1 MAAGA
6 LEMRWV
12 RALSPRG
19 GGTGGWGRDSLWGHS
34 HRLTSPSSPS
44 AEPEDL
50 QEALLDLTSKNQH
63 QITSPVHTAAAPTFP
78 LPSGPSLPFL
88 PLQAWAGT

>member
-6 LEMRWV
+6 LEM
-12 RALSPRG
+12 
-19 GGTGGWGRDSLWGHS
+19 
-34 HRLTSPSSPS
+34 S

-63 QITSPVHTAAAPTFP
+63 QITSPLHTAAAPTFP

-88 PLQAWAGT
+88 PLPHLTSYCIV

>member
-6 LEMRWV
+6 LEM
-12 RALSPRG
+12 
-19 GGTGGWGRDSLWGHS
+19 
-34 HRLTSPSSPS
+34 S

-63 QITSPVHTAAAPTFP
+63 QITSPLHTAAAPTFP
-78 LPSGPSLPFL
+78 LPSGPSLSFL
-88 PLQAWAGT
+88 PLQAWAGNVTLRPQNSSWTQAQGLARDRTRLRGSEAPRL